1 MMPAISP
8 YAQLEP
14 YAWRSLLVRAAVFHA
29 TRRTLGQLCD
39 LAERINAVAMVLAQL
54 QVRAQEVSEDD
65 DDATAVARVVAAW
78 DGDLSQVLELRM
90 VEADA
95 LRLLAEVRARLNRA
109 CGADPFRAM
118 FEAVER
124 EARALYGPAW
134 RPVALSLAHIRS
146 HPRQAHAADDP
157 YAVTATTV
165 WSEHSG
171 QDRAEVELQIFAD
184 RFGPAAYAAV
194 PMLLTH
200 ECVCHVP
207 ARQDRVKNDS
217 TFAEGLLDWAAYHFL
232 SLWAVKLDRELGPTA
247 RKHAERL
254 KRVLTGRPGTR
265 EEAAR
270 QFGHDAAGSLAAWF
284 ESECAMSA
292 EESGHRVARLAVEL
306 NMVDRPLVAKENL
319 VSLLYWPPPKVE
331 QDLHS
336 WVQGTMT
343 TEQLLDAADTG
354 SA

>member
-1 MMPAISP
+1 MSTISP
-8 YAQLEP
+8 YAHLEP
-14 YAWRSLLVRAAVFHA
+14 STWRSLLVRAAVFHA
-29 TRRTLGQLCD
+29 TRRTLGRLCD
-39 LAERINAVAMVLAQL
+39 LADQVTAVALILAQL
-54 QVRAQEVSEDD
+54 QVRAQEVTEDD

-78 DGDLSQVLELRM
+78 DGDLLQVLGLQM
-90 VEADA
+90 VQEDA
-95 LRLLAEVRARLNRA
+95 LQLIADVRTGLIHA

-134 RPVALSLAHIRS
+134 RPVALSLAHTRS
-146 HPRQAHAADDP
+146 HPRQAQPADDP

-165 WSEHSG
+165 WSGPAGE
-171 QDRAEVELQIFAD
+171 DTAEVELQIFGD

-194 PMLLTH
+194 PMLFTH

-207 ARQDRVKNDS
+207 ARQDRVKNSS

-232 SLWAVKLDRELGPTA
+232 SLWAVKLDREFGSTV

-254 KRVLTGRPGTR
+254 RRVLTRQVTTTEG
-265 EEAAR
+265 AAR
-270 QFGHDAAGSLAAWF
+270 QIGHDAASDLAAWF

-292 EESGHRVARLAVEL
+292 EESFHRVARLAVEL
-306 NMVDRPLVAKENL
+306 NMVDRPLVAKEHL
-319 VSLLYWPPPKVE
+319 VSLLGWPPPKVA
-331 QDLHS
+331 QDLRS
-336 WVQGTMT
+336 WVQGTMNS
-343 TEQLLDAADTG
+343 EQLLDAAGAG